1 MANYILKT
9 NLFPED
15 MKGWIV
21 EPCSP
26 FEILGVVQSG
36 EATILFWKTSDALGE
51 FFKDMTWNPD
61 SFLNYTVELPDEF
74 SPNDV
79 TYFIFCP
86 RPGTFQFWKGQKSD
100 EIR

>member
-9 NLFPED
+9 NINPET
-15 MKGWIV
+15 MENWTV

-36 EATILFWKTSDALGE
+36 DVNILFFKTSDALGE
-51 FFKDMTWNPD
+51 FFTGMGWNPD
-61 SFLNYTVELPDEF
+61 SFLNYTCEIPDEF
-74 SPNDV
+74 SPDDV
-79 TYFIFCP
+79 TYFVFCP

-100 EIR
+100 EI